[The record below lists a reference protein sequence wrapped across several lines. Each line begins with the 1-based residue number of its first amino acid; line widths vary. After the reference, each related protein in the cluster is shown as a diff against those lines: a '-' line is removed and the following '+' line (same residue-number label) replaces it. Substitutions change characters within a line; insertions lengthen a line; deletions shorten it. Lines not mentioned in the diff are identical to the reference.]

1 MKPEFRL
8 WIENEEGEQ
17 LIGEGILELLQE
29 IDKTG
34 SLNQAS
40 QQLNMSYRTAWGK
53 VEKAEER
60 LDLEL
65 VIRRAGGG
73 STGGTTLTDKGRKL
87 IAKFSEL
94 KGAVGA
100 EVENKFSEIFSDFK
114 QN

>member
-1 MKPEFRL
+1 MKPQFRL

-17 LIGEGILELLQE
+17 LIGEGIMELLQE
-29 IDKTG
+29 IDKAG

-60 LDLEL
+60 LGLEL

-73 STGGTTLTDKGRKL
+73 STGGTTLTDTGRKL
-87 IAKFSEL
+87 IVKFSEL
-94 KGAVGA
+94 REIVGS
-100 EVENKFSEIFSDFK
+100 EVENKFNEIFADFQQK
-114 QN
+114 